1 MSTLYTLAYPEI
13 SASDNRFIER
23 FRDEYDLPYRDVV
36 RAHFTLVFGC
46 TELDSAEYQEHI
58 EAIAHQ
64 SAPIEFHCKYA
75 MLGTGADADRDTAY
89 VFLVPDGGYADLSLL
104 HDRLYGGVLAPF
116 LRLDVPFTPH
126 INIGTL
132 SDRAEAKELCDSL
145 NQEGVS
151 VPGRVGALIVG
162 DLEDG
167 KIVDLASFEL
177 RGADP
182 SVVSV

>member
-1 MSTLYTLAYPEI
+1 MLRMSGHSSGNAPENHTNEI
-13 SASDNRFIER
+13 TSHNYSI
-23 FRDEYDLPYRDVV
+23 P
-36 RAHFTLVFGC
+36 
-46 TELDSAEYQEHI
+46 S
-58 EAIAHQ
+58 
-64 SAPIEFHCKYA
+64 
-75 MLGTGADADRDTAY
+75 AY

-132 SDRAEAKELCDSL
+132 SDRTEAKKLCDSL

-182 SVVSV
+182 SVVSA